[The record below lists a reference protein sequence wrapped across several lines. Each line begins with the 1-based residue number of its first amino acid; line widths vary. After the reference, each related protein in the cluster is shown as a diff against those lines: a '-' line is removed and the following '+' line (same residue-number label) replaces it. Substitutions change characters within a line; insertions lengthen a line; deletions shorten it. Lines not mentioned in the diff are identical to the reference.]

1 MGSIF
6 QLQAAADSHY
16 LPHLG
21 QKSGFA
27 PCFLPYIAL

>member
-6 QLQAAADSHY
+6 QLQAASGSHY
-16 LPHLG
+16 LPFWG